1 MATCTP
7 ILGLPYAEGS
17 DAPCDINE
25 TLCEFAEAVEAVLD
39 SIDEVVDRTVDTVP
53 MVQVKLTAPL
63 TTVSAGGSTVI
74 TVPFDTISFDTANM
88 VNLSA
93 NPYLIT
99 LPRQGRYLASW
110 QLQMTSVPLN
120 DTVTA
125 QLQGSAVS
133 GLALDQYISD
143 SSTPVYLNAGYEIRY
158 RNGAAADTTSQFLT
172 FTVLVNV
179 GTFVIESA
187 TVCLTWIA
195 DLP

>member
-17 DAPCDINE
+17 DAPCDIND
-25 TLCEFAEAVEAVLD
+25 TLCEFAEAVESALDALD
-39 SIDEVVDRTVDTVP
+39 SMVDRTIDTVP

-88 VNLSA
+88 VSLA
-93 NPYLIT
+93 MNPYRIT

-110 QLQMTSVPLN
+110 QLQMSSVPLN

-125 QLQGSAVS
+125 RLLGSSVS
-133 GLALDQYISD
+133 GLTQDQYISD
-143 SSTPVYLNAGYEIRY
+143 SSTPVYLNAASELRY
-158 RNGAAADTTSQFLT
+158 ASSGVVDTTSQFLT
-172 FTVLVNV
+172 FNVLVNI